1 MITRLGFKDLAEYEE
16 YISHLYL
23 KKHYSGTDIAR
34 YHAEHGFPMT
44 RRQALRKLY
53 QLGCR
58 KTKEQALEDLRIKR
72 SLKNDWR

>member
-1 MITRLGFKDLAEYEE
+1 MGFKDLADYESYLKE
-16 YISHLYL
+16 LYL
-23 KKHYSGTDIAR
+23 EKHYSGTDIAKF
-34 YHAEHGFPMT
+34 HSDNGFPMT

-58 KTKEQALEDLRIKR
+58 KSKEKALADLKIKR